1 MKKLIVILAS
11 IALVMCFGSVVFAAE
26 SDAVISTAGAITE
39 AIETPVTEAKTP
51 ITEDVSSTEDTP
63 ESAAEWL
70 VNGFVDNLDKI
81 LAGIGG
87 IISMIVLVLQ
97 KSTIIPQ
104 QNAFV
109 NNTSKTFTSFANDIA
124 TFRVDMKNNIDGIS
138 GTVAESIDRLNAVIA
153 VVEELQRQ
161 QKESAEDRKLLANA
175 LAKESDMLNEIIKA
189 SSMMTSRKVK
199 CDEMHDEV
207 IAAAN
212 TLANTKDGEVA

>member
-1 MKKLIVILAS
+1 MKKIIVILAS

-51 ITEDVSSTEDTP
+51 ITEDVSSTEEP

-87 IISMIVLVLQ
+87 LISMIVLVLQ

-138 GTVAESIDRLNAVIA
+138 GTVAESIERLNAVIA